1 MHFADHIVF
10 FCTEQNKNIE
20 TLLLEMNKQL
30 SEVKDVQKE
39 NKENK
44 TKSKSKKRFE
54 F

>member
-39 NKENK
+39 NK